1 IRPPWAFAL
10 EAFALGGRSLN
21 CSRWLVMAFSRKHV
35 QESACGQFVQRHWH
49 LICTLVA
56 LLVVFLL
63 VYGFIVLVS
72 RAPDYIE
79 IDDVRYSRV
88 YGWYS
93 DENVRP
99 LIASALSDGQISL
112 SEYFEIKN
120 ATSSKASLIRMA
132 EGDN

>member
-1 IRPPWAFAL
+1 MVLRKQIQEGAF
-10 EAFALGGRSLN
+10 
-21 CSRWLVMAFSRKHV
+21 V
-35 QESACGQFVQRHWH
+35 QFVQRHWD
-49 LICTLVA
+49 LIVILFSCLF
-56 LLVVFLL
+56 VFLL
-63 VYGFIVLVS
+63 VYGSIILVS

-93 DENVRP
+93 DEHVRP

-112 SEYFEIKN
+112 SEYFEIEN

>member
-1 IRPPWAFAL
+1 MVLRKQIQEGAF
-10 EAFALGGRSLN
+10 
-21 CSRWLVMAFSRKHV
+21 V
-35 QESACGQFVQRHWH
+35 QFVQRHWD
-49 LICTLVA
+49 LIVILFSCLF
-56 LLVVFLL
+56 VFLL
-63 VYGFIVLVS
+63 VYGFIILVS

-88 YGWYS
+88 YGWYF
-93 DENVRP
+93 DEHVRP

-112 SEYFEIKN
+112 SEYYEIEN

>member
-1 IRPPWAFAL
+1 MVL
-10 EAFALGGRSLN
+10 
-21 CSRWLVMAFSRKHV
+21 RKQI
-35 QESACGQFVQRHWH
+35 QESAVCQFVQRNWG
-49 LICTLVA
+49 LISNLFPCLFV
-56 LLVVFLL
+56 LLF
-63 VYGFIVLVS
+63 VYGFIILVS

-79 IDDVRYSRV
+79 IDELRYSRV

-99 LIASALSDGQISL
+99 LIASALSDGQISV

>member
-1 IRPPWAFAL
+1 
-10 EAFALGGRSLN
+10 
-21 CSRWLVMAFSRKHV
+21 MAFSIKYI
-35 QESACGQFVQRHWH
+35 QESAVCQFVQRNWG
-49 LICTLVA
+49 LISILFSCLFV
-56 LLVVFLL
+56 LFL
-63 VYGFIVLVS
+63 VYGFIILCS
-72 RAPDYIE
+72 RVPDYIE

-112 SEYFEIKN
+112 SEYFEIEN

>member
-1 IRPPWAFAL
+1 MAL
-10 EAFALGGRSLN
+10 
-21 CSRWLVMAFSRKHV
+21 RKHI
-35 QESACGQFVQRHWH
+35 QEGAFVQFVQRHWA
-49 LICTLVA
+49 LISILFSCLFV
-56 LLVVFLL
+56 LFL

-79 IDDVRYSRV
+79 IDELRYSRV

-112 SEYFEIKN
+112 SEYFEIEN

>member
-1 IRPPWAFAL
+1 MAL
-10 EAFALGGRSLN
+10 
-21 CSRWLVMAFSRKHV
+21 RKHI
-35 QESACGQFVQRHWH
+35 QESAFGQFGQRHWH

-79 IDDVRYSRV
+79 IDDVKYSRV

-99 LIASALSDGQISL
+99 LIASALSDGEISL
-112 SEYFEIKN
+112 SEYFEIEN